1 MVFFDDDDDDDDDDG
16 LRVHVH
22 VGIHELSSENFD
34 SCLAHAKAE
43 IHLFAHDK

>member
-1 MVFFDDDDDDDDDDG
+1 MVFLFDDDDDG
-16 LRVHVH
+16 LRV
-22 VGIHELSSENFD
+22 GILIRIHELSSENFD